1 MRIHRI
7 KLHNYRGVTGAEV
20 AFPSEGVTIIEGDNE
35 VGKTSLSE
43 AIDLLLAERD
53 DSTKRGVKAVK
64 PAGKDVGAEVEIE
77 MSSGPYRFRYRKR
90 WHKQKETVL
99 EILEPKKTQF
109 TGREAHDKVRAIL
122 DETLDGGLW
131 EALRLRQGAQLEQA
145 TFAGGSL
152 GRALDLAAGGDSAG
166 DREDDLW
173 VRITTERD
181 RYWTAT
187 GQAKADRTATS
198 ARVTAS
204 ASQVAELEAIL
215 LGLEEDA
222 EQVDRL
228 MAEAAALV
236 GKQKG
241 HDEVLDGLAAQFEAI
256 KTHRNEVERL
266 AGLRDTAHA
275 HRDRALEVSKSRT
288 EFVQRAANAADAVAK
303 LESEVE
309 AALPARTQV
318 EDRRSEAHKTFE
330 VCKGEVRE
338 AEIAQRWALGD
349 RDYRRQQI
357 EMEQMS
363 ERNDRVL
370 DAVRRR
376 SEAVEVLDASH
387 VNDELV
393 KRIEDAHLELAK
405 AGASAASAAAT
416 VNTEA
421 LNDID
426 IEIDGRSVALEAGGH
441 HEIVV
446 AGSVEVVVPG
456 TISMVVKAGAEAQVL
471 ADRLTEAQTGFASV
485 CGEGHVI
492 GLAEARKA
500 AAARNE
506 AERVLVEVAKSID
519 QDLRDL
525 TPEALAQKVERLTIH
540 VASYE
545 SERSPEPP
553 IPPDLDSAQVLASE
567 CDSVLQECR
576 EKLERLK
583 KDLVDAS
590 TAVQEVDLGDATSK
604 ALIVQAQAALSA
616 AEESL
621 NAARDDAVD
630 EDVAEQLAD
639 TESAVLARIKEL
651 TEAEA
656 RLAAEDPDSVEELL
670 QNARAVKKR
679 LADDQHDNEV
689 TARDLR
695 TKLAL
700 KGEEG
705 LANKLDIA
713 KSELVHLTADHERL
727 EARAAAAKLLY
738 DTFAKRRAEAH
749 HRYVAPFRERI
760 EQLGRLVFPRT
771 LEVELDDDLRIAR
784 RTLDGVTLDFA
795 DLSGGAQEQ
804 LGMISRLACASIVAA
819 DGAPVIFDDALGWS
833 DPGKLDRMGAVIS
846 MAGRSCQIIVL
857 TCTPGRYKSVGK
869 ATVVS
874 LPKDQL
880 I

>member
-1 MRIHRI
+1 VRIHRI
-7 KLHNYRGVTGAEV
+7 KLHNYRGVTDAEV
-20 AFPSEGVTIIEGDNE
+20 EFPDEGVTIIEGDNE

-53 DSTKRGVKAVK
+53 DSSKRGVKAVK

-90 WHKQKETVL
+90 WHRQKETVL
-99 EILEPKKTQF
+99 EILEPEKTQF
-109 TGREAHDKVRAIL
+109 TGREAHDKVRSIL

-131 EALRLRQGAQLEQA
+131 EALRLRQGTQLEQA
-145 TFAGGSL
+145 AFAGGSL

-187 GQAKADRTATS
+187 GQAKADRTAAS
-198 ARVTAS
+198 ARVAAS
-204 ASQVAELEAIL
+204 ASQVAEFEAIL

-222 EQVDRL
+222 EQVARL
-228 MAEAAALV
+228 MADAAALV
-236 GKQKG
+236 NKQKD
-241 HDEVLDGLAAQFEAI
+241 HDDVLDDLVARFEAI
-256 KTHRNEVERL
+256 KTRRDKVERL
-266 AGLRDTAHA
+266 AGLRDTAQA
-275 HRDRALEVSKSRT
+275 HHGRALEVSKSRT
-288 EFVQRAANAADAVAK
+288 ELVKRTTDAADAVAK
-303 LESEVE
+303 LKSQVE

-318 EDRRSEAHKTFE
+318 EDRRVETQKTFD
-330 VCKGEVRE
+330 VCKGEVHE
-338 AEIAQRWALGD
+338 AEIAQRWAVD
-349 RDYRRQQI
+349 ARDYRRQQI
-357 EMEQMS
+357 EMDQLS
-363 ERNDRVL
+363 ERHDSVL

-376 SEAVEVLDASH
+376 SEAAPVLDASH

-405 AGASAASAAAT
+405 AEASAASGAAT

-421 LNDID
+421 LTDID

-471 ADRLTEAQTGFASV
+471 ADRLTEAQTGFASA
-485 CGEGHVI
+485 CEEGHVT
-492 GLAEARKA
+492 GLADARKA

-506 AERVLVEVAKSID
+506 AERVLGEVAKSIER
-519 QDLRDL
+519 DLRDL
-525 TPEALAQKVERLTIH
+525 TLDALAQKVERLTAH
-540 VASYE
+540 VANYE
-545 SERSPEPP
+545 SEGSPEPP

-567 CDSVLQECR
+567 CDRVLQECR
-576 EKLERLK
+576 EKRERLEK
-583 KDLVDAS
+583 NLVDAS
-590 TAVQEVDLGDATSK
+590 AAVQKVDLGDATSK
-604 ALIVQAQAALSA
+604 ALLAQAQAALSVA
-616 AEESL
+616 KESL
-621 NAARDDAVD
+621 DVARDDVVD
-630 EDVAEQLAD
+630 EDVAKQLAD

-651 TEAEA
+651 KEAET

-713 KSELVHLTADHERL
+713 KSGLIHLTADHERL
-727 EARAAAAKLLY
+727 EARAAAAKLLF

-760 EQLGRLVFPRT
+760 EQLGRLVFRPS

-819 DGAPVIFDDALGWS
+819 DGGAPVIFDDALGWS
-833 DPGKLDRMGAVIS
+833 DPRKLDRMGAVIS

-857 TCTPGRYKSVGK
+857 TCTPGRYESVGS

-874 LPKDQL
+874 LPN
-880 I
+880 

>member
-7 KLHNYRGVTGAEV
+7 KLHNYRGVTDAEV
-20 AFPSEGVTIIEGDNE
+20 EFSAEGVTIIEGDNE

-43 AIDLLLAERD
+43 AIDLLLTERD

-90 WHKQKETVL
+90 WHRQRETVL
-99 EILEPKKTQF
+99 EILEPEKTQF

-122 DETLDGGLW
+122 DETLDSALW
-131 EALRLRQGAQLEQA
+131 EALRLRQGTQLKQA
-145 TFAGGSL
+145 DFAGGSL

-173 VRITTERD
+173 VRITSERD

-187 GQAKADRTATS
+187 GHAKVDRTAATD
-198 ARVTAS
+198 RVTTS

-236 GKQKG
+236 NKRKE
-241 HDEVLDGLAAQFEAI
+241 HDDVLGGLAAQFEAI
-256 KTHRNEVERL
+256 KTHRNKVERL
-266 AGLRDTAHA
+266 TGLRDTAQA
-275 HRDRALEVSKSRT
+275 HHDRAIEVGKSRT
-288 EFVQRAANAADAVAK
+288 ELVQRAATAADAIAK
-303 LESEVE
+303 RKSQVE

-318 EDRRSEAHKTFE
+318 KDRRREAQKTFE
-330 VCKGEVRE
+330 ACKGEVRE
-338 AEIAQRWALGD
+338 TEITQRRAVGD

-357 EMEQMS
+357 EMDQLS
-363 ERNDRVL
+363 ERHDRVL

-376 SEAVEVLDASH
+376 SEAAAVLDASH

-405 AGASAASAAAT
+405 SEASASSAAAI
-416 VNTEA
+416 VNAEA
-421 LNDID
+421 LTDID
-426 IEIDGRSVALEAGGH
+426 IEIDDQTVALEAGGH
-441 HEIVV
+441 HEILVV
-446 AGSVEVVVPG
+446 GTVQLVVPG
-456 TISMVVKAGAEAQVL
+456 TISMVLKAGAEAQVL
-471 ADRLTEAQTGFASV
+471 ADRLTDAQIAFKSV
-485 CGEGHVI
+485 CDEGYVS
-492 GLAEARKA
+492 GLNEARKA
-500 AAARNE
+500 NAARND
-506 AERVLVEVAKSID
+506 AERVLGEVAKSID

-525 TPEALAQKVERLTIH
+525 TPEELAQKVERLTAR

-553 IPPDLDSAQVLASE
+553 IPPDLDSAQALAFG
-567 CDSVLQECR
+567 CDSFLEESR
-576 EKLERLK
+576 EKLERLEE
-583 KDLVDAS
+583 DLVDAS
-590 TAVQEVDLGDATSK
+590 AAVQEVDLGDATSK
-604 ALIVQAQAALSA
+604 ALLEQAQAALTQ

-621 NAARDDAVD
+621 KAARDDTTD
-630 EDVAEQLAD
+630 EGVAKQLAD
-639 TESAVLARIKEL
+639 TQSAALARTKEL
-651 TEAEA
+651 RDAEA
-656 RLAAEDPDSVEELL
+656 QLAAEDPDSVEELL
-670 QNARAVKKR
+670 QNARGVKKR
-679 LADDQHDNEV
+679 LADDLHDNEV
-689 TARDLR
+689 TTRDLR
-695 TKLAL
+695 TKLSL

-713 KSELVHLTADHERL
+713 KSELVHLTVNRERL

-760 EQLGRLVFPRT
+760 EQLGRLVYRPD

-819 DGAPVIFDDALGWS
+819 DGGAPVIFDDALGWS
-833 DPGKLDRMGAVIS
+833 DPRKLDRMGAVIS
-846 MAGRSCQIIVL
+846 VAGRSCQIIVL
-857 TCTPGRYKSVGK
+857 TCTPGRYGSVGS

-874 LPKDQL
+874 LHN
-880 I
+880 

>member
-7 KLHNYRGVTGAEV
+7 KLHNYRGVTDAEV
-20 AFPSEGVTIIEGDNE
+20 KFPDQGVTIIEGDNE

-53 DSTKRGVKAVK
+53 DSSKRGVKAVK

-90 WHKQKETVL
+90 WHRQKETVL
-99 EILEPKKTQF
+99 EILEPEKTQL
-109 TGREAHDKVRAIL
+109 TGREAHDKVRSIL

-131 EALRLRQGAQLEQA
+131 EALRLRQGTQLEQA
-145 TFAGGSL
+145 AFAGGSL

-187 GQAKADRTATS
+187 GQAKVDRTAAS

-222 EQVDRL
+222 EHVDRL
-228 MAEAAALV
+228 MTEAAALV
-236 GKQKG
+236 NKQKD
-241 HDEVLDGLAAQFEAI
+241 HDEVLDGLVAQFEAI

-266 AGLRDTAHA
+266 AGLKDTAQARHDGA
-275 HRDRALEVSKSRT
+275 VVVSKSRT
-288 EFVQRAANAADAVAK
+288 ELVQRTANAAVGVAK
-303 LESEVE
+303 LKSQVE

-318 EDRRSEAHKTFE
+318 EDRRREAQKTFE

-357 EMEQMS
+357 EMAQLS

-376 SEAVEVLDASH
+376 SEASAVLDAIH

-416 VNTEA
+416 VSTEA
-421 LNDID
+421 LTNIG
-426 IEIDGRSVALEAGGH
+426 IEIDGRSVALESGGH

-471 ADRLTEAQTGFASV
+471 ADLLAEAQTGFASV
-485 CGEGHVI
+485 CEEGHVT
-492 GLAEARKA
+492 GLVEARTA
-500 AAARNE
+500 AEARNE
-506 AERVLVEVAKSID
+506 AERVLVEVAKSIA

-525 TPEALAQKVERLTIH
+525 TPEELAQKVERLTAH

-553 IPPDLDSAQVLASE
+553 IPPDLGSAQVLASLR
-567 CDSVLQECR
+567 DRVLQECQ
-576 EKLERLK
+576 EKRERLE

-590 TAVQEVDLGDATSK
+590 AAVQKVDLGDATSG
-604 ALIVQAQAALSA
+604 ALLVQAQTAWRVV
-616 AEESL
+616 EESL
-621 NAARDDAVD
+621 NVARDAAVD
-630 EDVAEQLAD
+630 EDVAKQLAD
-639 TESAVLARIKEL
+639 TDSAVLARIKEL
-651 TEAEA
+651 TEAET

-670 QNARAVKKR
+670 QNARAVNKR
-679 LADDQHDNEV
+679 LADDLHDNEV
-689 TARDLR
+689 TTRDLR

-705 LANKLDIA
+705 LANTLDIA
-713 KSELVHLTADHERL
+713 KSELVRLTVDHERL

-760 EQLGRLVFPRT
+760 EQLGRLVFRPS

-784 RTLDGVTLDFA
+784 RTLDGVTLDFD

-819 DGAPVIFDDALGWS
+819 DGGAPVIFDDALGWS
-833 DPGKLDRMGAVIS
+833 DPRKLDRMGAVIS

-857 TCTPGRYKSVGK
+857 TCTPGRYESVGS
-869 ATVVS
+869 ATIIQ
-874 LPKDQL
+874 LPT
-880 I
+880 